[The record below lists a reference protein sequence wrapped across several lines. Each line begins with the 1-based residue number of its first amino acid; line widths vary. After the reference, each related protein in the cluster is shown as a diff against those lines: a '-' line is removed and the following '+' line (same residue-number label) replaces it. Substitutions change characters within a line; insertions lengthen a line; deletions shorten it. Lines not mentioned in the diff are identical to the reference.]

1 MKSIFLQEQ
10 LETQESAG
18 GGMEVLVF
26 YGLIILIMYMFFFR
40 PQRRRQNEERQF
52 QQEIKKGTRI
62 VTTSGIHGK
71 ILDVG
76 DTYLIIESENSRFK
90 IEKSA
95 ISKNMSEQYN
105 S

>member
-1 MKSIFLQEQ
+1 MKSIFLQDQ

-18 GGMEVLVF
+18 SGMEVLVF

>member
-1 MKSIFLQEQ
+1 MKSIFLQAP
-10 LETQESAG
+10 ETQESAG
-18 GGMEVLVF
+18 SGMEVLVF